1 MNKVVAE
8 LSEALGLADAI
19 LIVRKWGGRDLNVP
33 KNVAHGDPLALAL
46 GLETARR
53 LVNEFAGI
61 RLQLP
66 SERNAL
72 LDMRN
77 EAIIAERNRGDT
89 LEEIAVRWGL
99 TRQAVGYIVKKAADA
114 HAMENICGSAENDT
128 PRKSRAN
135 L

>member
-33 KNVAHGDPLALAL
+33 KTIAHGDPLALAL
-46 GLETARR
+46 GLDTARR
-53 LVNEFAGI
+53 LVNAFAGI

-72 LDMRN
+72 LEMRN
-77 EAIIAERNRGDT
+77 EAIVAERTRGDT

-114 HAMENICGSAENDT
+114 QGAKVCGRTLGDPS
-128 PRKSRAN
+128 PQSRAN

>member
-33 KNVAHGDPLALAL
+33 KTIAHGDPLALAL

-53 LVNEFAGI
+53 LVNAFAGI

-72 LDMRN
+72 LEMRN
-77 EAIIAERNRGDT
+77 EAIVAERTRGDT

-114 HAMENICGSAENDT
+114 QGAKVCGRTSGD
-128 PRKSRAN
+128 PSPQSRAN

>member
-1 MNKVVAE
+1 MNKTVAD

-33 KNVAHGDPLALAL
+33 KSIAHGDPLALAL
-46 GLETARR
+46 GLDTARR
-53 LVNEFAGI
+53 LVDHFGGI

-77 EAIIAERNRGDT
+77 EAIVAERTRGDT

-99 TRQAVGYIVKKAADA
+99 TRQAVGYIVKKADA
-114 HAMENICGSAENDT
+114 QAGEKVCGRPEGEG
-128 PRKSRAN
+128 PRQSRAN
-135 L
+135 T

>member
-1 MNKVVAE
+1 MNKTVAD

-33 KNVAHGDPLALAL
+33 KTIAHGDPLALAL

-53 LVNEFAGI
+53 LVDNFAGI

-72 LDMRN
+72 LEMRN
-77 EAIIAERNRGDT
+77 EAIVAERAKGDT
-89 LEEIAVRWGL
+89 LEDIAVRWGL

-114 HAMENICGSAENDT
+114 KICGRPSVDQPT
-128 PRKSRAN
+128 QSRAI